1 MTSDRNIDYSR
12 IRTSVDKMIDA
23 GKPPEFIKGFL
34 EYEGATVEGLRDYS
48 RSGVAPA
55 PSEPSIQVGGSD
67 VGMTSAGAIDDNKTD
82 MEEMAP
88 NVAKSVAAEQRPS
101 FPEKIGQAWD
111 QRRGKVRDVKE
122 RRKSGELGPITALS
136 TPIGQAAGFGLDV
149 VSGAMG
155 SAYRG
160 LTPDPVERKVE
171 QLGSMVAE
179 SPVGK
184 ATGAVTGAAQKGF
197 EKLEEAAP
205 TGGRVLRDV
214 ANIGMLAGPV
224 KSKGGAVSKGRTGQ
238 LADIVAT
245 GKRRDSGIRE
255 LVRPT
260 GKKAEEAMVDY
271 TEVKGVG
278 PFKRKEVS
286 SSDFLKGVE
295 DEVIN
300 IPGVS
305 PRKSIQENYNT
316 IQGVVNTD
324 RAAIES
330 ALDASQS
337 IIPRGEVLAKTKKAT
352 DKALSN
358 PIFKGEISAAKAGQA
373 MVDEFNKIL
382 EKHPGTARGM
392 HDARVEYDKW
402 VTKFN
407 PNITNYETASNVKKI
422 VNKAIRDELNDT
434 VDRIA
439 PDIGY
444 KAYRE
449 KSSNLLTA
457 MGNMRPKARKEVL
470 GMTKTIQDILKPS
483 GIPYIAPSV
492 KAGVK
497 LSKAALV
504 GTLDAIDVGLRT
516 IKDPRKLAELRAYQG
531 AINAY
536 IADEEKEAEAP

>member
-1 MTSDRNIDYSR
+1 MTADSSIDRVKRNVAKMAAQSAPVEHIDGYIKQQGFTVDQ
-12 IRTSVDKMIDA
+12 IRSHKIGSTSPK
-23 GKPPEFIKGFL
+23 
-34 EYEGATVEGLRDYS
+34 
-48 RSGVAPA
+48 
-55 PSEPSIQVGGSD
+55 EPSI
-67 VGMTSAGAIDDNKTD
+67 SAMGPIDDATPD
-82 MEEMAP
+82 QVELAP
-88 NVAKSVAAEQRPS
+88 SAARSMAAERRPS
-101 FPEKIGQAWD
+101 FPEKVGEAW
-111 QRRGKVRDVKE
+111 QRRRGTVRDVAAQRE
-122 RRKSGELGPITALS
+122 AGELGPITAIS

-149 VSGAMG
+149 VGSAMG

-160 LTPDPVERKVE
+160 LTPDPVERGIE
-171 QLGSMVAE
+171 QLGTKVAE
-179 SPVGK
+179 SDVGR
-184 ATGAVTGAAQKGF
+184 AAGAVTGAAQRGF
-197 EKLEEAAP
+197 EKLEEVAP

-224 KSKGGAVSKGRTGQ
+224 KSKGGAVPKGRTGQ

-316 IQGVVNTD
+316 IQGVVNAD
-324 RAAIES
+324 RVAIES

-352 DKALSN
+352 DGALSN
-358 PIFKGEISAAKAGQA
+358 PIFKGEASAARAAQG

-402 VTKFN
+402 VKEYN

-444 KAYRE
+444 KAYRD
-449 KSSNLLTA
+449 KSSRLLTA
-457 MGNMRPKARKEVL
+457 MGNMRPKARKEVI
-470 GMTKTIQDILKPS
+470 GMTKAIQNILKPS
-483 GIPYIAPSV
+483 GVPYIAPSV
-492 KAGVK
+492 KAGAK

-504 GTLDAIDVGLRT
+504 GTLDAIDVGIRT

-536 IADEEKEAEAP
+536 MADEEEGAEAP